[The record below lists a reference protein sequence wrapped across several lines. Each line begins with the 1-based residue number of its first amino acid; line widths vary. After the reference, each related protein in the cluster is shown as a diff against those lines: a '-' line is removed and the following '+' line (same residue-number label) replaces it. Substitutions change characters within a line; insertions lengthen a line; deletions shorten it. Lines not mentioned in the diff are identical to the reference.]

1 MQKTRIICTI
11 GPATESYEMLL
22 KMYEAGMNIVRLNMS
37 HGNHDSHAKVIQH
50 IKTLNR
56 KVKFPIPILLDTQGP
71 SIRTGDLSSELDL
84 RQGAIVSIT
93 TRGAM
98 DVEESSIHIDYADLL
113 EAVNVGDK
121 ITVDNGLINFEVLEK
136 KERLMRC
143 RVLDGGLLKSKRH
156 VNLPGVRVNLPAI
169 TQKDTKDIL
178 FGLERDVDFIA
189 LSFVREAGD
198 IQQLKTLMGEKVGK
212 VKIVAKIED
221 QEGVRNLEEIIK
233 ESDGIMVARGD
244 LGVEI
249 NMEDL
254 PNVQRTIV
262 QMCAEYGKRVIVAT
276 HLLESMIH
284 NPHPTRA
291 EVTDV
296 ANAIY
301 EEVDAVMLSGETTVG
316 KYPVKCVE
324 YLRKIALKSE
334 TIPGLQFAKH
344 LRNVGNK
351 QQLAVA
357 AVQLAEGVK
366 AKGIVVITRRGL
378 MADLVANCRPF
389 STNIYAFT
397 NMSQPRRTMMLNR
410 GVFSFRIDF
419 SSDPEKTLQTAF
431 RILKDREQFQVG
443 DKVVI
448 ISDVLA
454 LQRVD
459 SIQIR
464 DVPPDDIPSETSSG
478 AG

>member
-344 LRNVGNK
+344 LRNAGNK

-431 RILKDREQFQVG
+431 RILKEREQFQVG

-454 LQRVD
+454 QQRVD

>member
-1 MQKTRIICTI
+1 
-11 GPATESYEMLL
+11 
-22 KMYEAGMNIVRLNMS
+22 MS
-37 HGNHDSHAKVIQH
+37 
-50 IKTLNR
+50 
-56 KVKFPIPILLDTQGP
+56 
-71 SIRTGDLSSELDL
+71 
-84 RQGAIVSIT
+84 
-93 TRGAM
+93 
-98 DVEESSIHIDYADLL
+98 
-113 EAVNVGDK
+113 
-121 ITVDNGLINFEVLEK
+121 
-136 KERLMRC
+136 
-143 RVLDGGLLKSKRH
+143 LDGGLLKSKRH
-156 VNLPGVRVNLPAI
+156 VNLPGIRVNLPAI

-189 LSFVREAGD
+189 LSFVREAED
-198 IQQLKTLMGEKVGK
+198 IQQLKALLGEKVGK

-233 ESDGIMVARGD
+233 ESDCIMVARGD

-249 NMEDL
+249 NLEDL
-254 PNVQRTIV
+254 PNVQRMIV

-284 NPHPTRA
+284 HPHPTRA

-344 LRNVGNK
+344 LRNAGNK
-351 QQLAVA
+351 QQLAAA
-357 AVQLAEGVK
+357 AVQLAQGVK

-389 STNIYAFT
+389 YTNIYAFT

-410 GVFSFRIDF
+410 GVFPFKIDF

-454 LQRVD
+454 QERVD

-464 DVPPDDIPSETSSG
+464 DVPSDDIPPEASYGTR
-478 AG
+478 

>member
-11 GPATESYEMLL
+11 GPATESYEMLHKL
-22 KMYEAGMNIVRLNMS
+22 YEAGMSIARLNMS
-37 HGNHDSHAKVIQH
+37 HGDHESHAKVIQH
-50 IKTLNR
+50 IKSLNR

-71 SIRTGDLSSELDL
+71 EIRTGDLSNELDL
-84 RQGAIVSIT
+84 RQGDIVSVT
-93 TRGAM
+93 TRGPM
-98 DVEESSIHIDYADLL
+98 NVEESSIHINYADLL
-113 EAVNVGDK
+113 EAVNVGDR

-136 KERLMRC
+136 HERHMRC

-156 VNLPGVRVNLPAI
+156 VNLPGVRVNLPSI
-169 TQKDTKDIL
+169 TQKDIKDIL

-198 IQQLKTLMGEKVGK
+198 IQQLKDLMGDKVGK

-221 QEGVRNLEEIIK
+221 QEGVRNLEAIIK

-249 NMEDL
+249 NLEDL

-262 QMCAEYGKRVIVAT
+262 RLCAEYGKRVIVAT

-301 EEVDAVMLSGETTVG
+301 EEADAVMLSGETTVG

-324 YLRKIALKSE
+324 FLRRIALKSE

-344 LRNVGNK
+344 LRNAENK
-351 QQLAVA
+351 QQLAAA

-389 STNIYAFT
+389 ATNIYAFT

-410 GVFSFRIDF
+410 GVLPFKIDF

-431 RILKDREQFQVG
+431 RILKDREGFKVG

-454 LQRVD
+454 QQRVD

-464 DVPPDDIPSETSSG
+464 DVPSDDILPDLSAVSH
-478 AG
+478 

>member
-11 GPATESYEMLL
+11 GPATESYEMLE
-22 KMYEAGMNIVRLNMS
+22 KMYEAGMNIARLNMS
-37 HGNHDSHAKVIQH
+37 HGDHESHAKVIQH
-50 IKTLNR
+50 IKTSTEGE
-56 KVKFPIPILLDTQGP
+56 VSHPHPPDTQGP
-71 SIRTGDLSSELDL
+71 AIRTGDLSNELDL
-84 RQGAIVSIT
+84 RQGDIVSVT
-93 TRGAM
+93 TRGPM

-136 KERLMRC
+136 EERLMRC

-169 TQKDTKDIL
+169 THKDTKDIL

-198 IQQLKTLMGEKVGK
+198 IQQLKALMGDKVGK

-233 ESDGIMVARGD
+233 ESDCIMVARGD

-249 NMEDL
+249 NLEDL

-262 QMCAEYGKRVIVAT
+262 QLCAEYGKRVIVAT

-301 EEVDAVMLSGETTVG
+301 EEADAVMLSGETTVG

-334 TIPGLQFAKH
+334 TIPGLQFAKTC
-344 LRNVGNK
+344 
-351 QQLAVA
+351 A
-357 AVQLAEGVK
+357 
-366 AKGIVVITRRGL
+366 TREISSNWRR
-378 MADLVANCRPF
+378 RPF
-389 STNIYAFT
+389 S
-397 NMSQPRRTMMLNR
+397 SPRGSRPR
-410 GVFSFRIDF
+410 E
-419 SSDPEKTLQTAF
+419 SS
-431 RILKDREQFQVG
+431 
-443 DKVVI
+443 
-448 ISDVLA
+448 
-454 LQRVD
+454 
-459 SIQIR
+459 
-464 DVPPDDIPSETSSG
+464 
-478 AG
+478 